1 MKRLTSKRRKV
12 IGLGSMIVI
21 GVLLMAILCCGC
33 SSQNN
38 SKRGNATGERED
50 IAESDNT
57 EQLQEVV
64 VPLTVINDTG
74 VDIWQ
79 LYASI
84 TQTDDWEEDILGDD
98 ILYAGESMKI
108 NFTMQADTLVWDF
121 AICDGDDNM
130 LEFYDL
136 DFSDC
141 SVDGAV
147 LYLEYDGENAYAT
160 LE

>member
-1 MKRLTSKRRKV
+1 MLIITVMGCNNQKNDSKERH
-12 IGLGSMIVI
+12 I
-21 GVLLMAILCCGC
+21 
-33 SSQNN
+33 SSEN
-38 SKRGNATGERED
+38 SNK
-50 IAESDNT
+50 T
-57 EQLQEVV
+57 EENYDVENEVV